1 MSFNNSLLNQ
11 SITPNQVDLIS
22 SGSGSPYVAWPEGS
36 FNGTLLSDYGSFLM
50 GRIVNSTALDASL
63 PPPEGTGLPGTIL
76 NGLHSTID
84 LLRDKLKHELID
96 SKIPALADAYSDQL
110 LINRVPQIVL
120 DKVEQSLEGLI
131 KEKLKSTLP
140 AMVSYVLV
148 GKYGPAINNVVKALH
163 DGNLVCSKPC
173 ICGQTNN
180 SQLKDSSQDGSQE
193 AEKFPENCMNTCPC
207 MRKAQFVERSREP
220 VGGSRGGKSCSFR
233 RRDQSA
239 ERSSVI
245 ERRRE
250 DLLEQKRE
258 ASGQRRAAEIMERRR
273 RQQEERDAEDRRQQI
288 SEDRR
293 QQISE
298 SRREQFPQDC
308 INTCPCNNAATSLSP
323 YQVGNTPDR
332 SGKGST
338 IGTPTPKG
346 AGTRRN
352 CKADYGRYREKYY
365 DGGS

>member
-1 MSFNNSLLNQ
+1 MSFNSSLFNGSIPNNQ
-11 SITPNQVDLIS
+11 D
-22 SGSGSPYVAWPEGS
+22 GSGSLHDSRNMSIQRPMY
-36 FNGTLLSDYGSFLM
+36 T
-50 GRIVNSTALDASL
+50 RDASL
-63 PPPEGTGLPGTIL
+63 PPPEGSGLPGTVL
-76 NGLHSTID
+76 NELHYFID
-84 LLRDKLKHELID
+84 KLCDKLKIELIE
-96 SKIPALADAYSDQL
+96 SKIPMIADAYKEQL
-110 LINRVPQIVL
+110 LINRVPRIVVN
-120 DKVEQSLEGLI
+120 KVVQNLEELI
-131 KEKLKSTLP
+131 MEKLKSTLP
-140 AMVSYVLV
+140 SVVTEVLI
-148 GKYGPAINNVVKALH
+148 GKYGPAINNVVKALK

-193 AEKFPENCMNTCPC
+193 AEKFPENCINTCPC

-288 SEDRR
+288 SE
-293 QQISE
+293 

-308 INTCPCNNAATSLSP
+308 INTCPCTRNNAACSMPSAASRNR
-323 YQVGNTPDR
+323 NT
-332 SGKGST
+332 
-338 IGTPTPKG
+338 
-346 AGTRRN
+346 
-352 CKADYGRYREKYY
+352 
-365 DGGS
+365 